1 VGTEHEP
8 PLQVPASFSVAEPA
22 GQAAVAHDVPSAYL
36 WQPPAPSHLPFV
48 PQLGAPLSVQT
59 LFGSAAPAAS
69 GAHVPAL
76 PATLQAWQDPH
87 AALPQHTP
95 STQ

>member
-1 VGTEHEP
+1 
-8 PLQVPASFSVAEPA
+8 VPASFSVAEPA
-22 GQAAVAHDVPSAYL
+22 GQVMPAHDVPSAYF

-48 PQLGAPLSVQT
+48 PQLGAPLSVHT
-59 LFGSAAPAAS
+59 PFGSAAPAAI

-76 PATLQAWQDPH
+76 PLTLHAWQDPH